1 MIHINRGDG
10 QHEMLTDEEFQ
21 MRYPEAYANSHRA
34 RPWEAVGRAMSQN
47 RKDADLSI
55 RELAKRLDMR
65 ASELSDLELG
75 RAEPSDEFM
84 TRYYAACRELRE
96 ERRRAL

>member
-10 QHEMLTDEEFQ
+10 QHEMLTDEEYQ
-21 MRYPEAYANSHRA
+21 MRYPEAYARA
-34 RPWEAVGRAMSQN
+34 NRVRPWEAVGRSLSQV

-75 RAEPSDEFM
+75 RDEPSDEFM
-84 TRYYAACRELRE
+84 TRYFAAVLELRE
-96 ERRRAL
+96 ERRAL